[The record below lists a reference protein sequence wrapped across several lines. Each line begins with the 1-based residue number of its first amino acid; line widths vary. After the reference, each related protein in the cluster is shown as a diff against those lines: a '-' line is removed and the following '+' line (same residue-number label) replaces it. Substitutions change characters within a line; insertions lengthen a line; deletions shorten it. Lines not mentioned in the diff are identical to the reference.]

1 MLGWAFTFL
10 ILALVAGYM
19 GFFGLAGLAA
29 TIAKLLLIV
38 FVILLIVSAF
48 SGALRG
54 RPPICGFE
62 GRDMRIPHRFME
74 HPIEAVD
81 RRPAAVGRCCS
92 ARQISHRTR
101 KQLGNRQRRTPVATA
116 QKL

>member
-1 MLGWAFTFL
+1 MLGWALTFL

-19 GFFGLAGLAA
+19 GFFSLAGVAA

-54 RPPICGFE
+54 RPPI
-62 GRDMRIPHRFME
+62 
-74 HPIEAVD
+74 
-81 RRPAAVGRCCS
+81 
-92 ARQISHRTR
+92 
-101 KQLGNRQRRTPVATA
+101 
-116 QKL
+116 

>member
-1 MLGWAFTFL
+1 MLGWALTFL

-54 RPPICGFE
+54 RPPDL
-62 GRDMRIPHRFME
+62 GRGRCTMRIPAAFSNIPSKRLIAGLLLLALLFGSADC
-74 HPIEAVD
+74 PPARS
-81 RRPAAVGRCCS
+81 RRDTPPAA
-92 ARQISHRTR
+92 A
-101 KQLGNRQRRTPVATA
+101 A
-116 QKL
+116 QKF